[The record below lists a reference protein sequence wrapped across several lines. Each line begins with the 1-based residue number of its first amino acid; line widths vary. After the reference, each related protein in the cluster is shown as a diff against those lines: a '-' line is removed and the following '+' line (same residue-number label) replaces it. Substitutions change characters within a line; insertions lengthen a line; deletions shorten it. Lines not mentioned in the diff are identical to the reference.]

1 MKFRENIAF
10 GYVYPYEV
18 MKGWKNSIGHYHSLL
33 MKNLRYG
40 AIACYR
46 KNEESYWVSMFS
58 EPQIDELVNI
68 IITMWGIYAF
78 ILLMKQL
85 MIV

>member
-46 KNEESYWVSMFS
+46 KNEASYWVSMFS
-58 EPQIDELVNI
+58 EPQIDELVNSI
-68 IITMWGIYAF
+68 E
-78 ILLMKQL
+78 
-85 MIV
+85 